1 MARRF
6 FFRFK
11 TAEFVFTFLL
21 LFSGLMLGF
30 SSGGFV
36 VNFQRLGF
44 SVLSSLTKGVNII
57 TSAIGNTVN
66 AVGELSRLR
75 EENLSLTEKLK
86 NYELLQRTNVDI
98 KNENKRLKELLDFST
113 KIEQKSYYA
122 RIISRNSD
130 GINTGI
136 TINKGSRNGI
146 KKGMPVLAV
155 QNGGFGLVGKIVTVG
170 LETSVVMPIYDRK
183 CYVSGRIL
191 NTRDLGLIVGNGD
204 ENSPLQMQYIKRRV
218 LEELNYGDI
227 IVTSGENDNY
237 YRDIPIGTISK
248 ITVVDYDSSLNI
260 EITPYVDFSR
270 LETVVV
276 TDVKELNP
284 NYIGDES

>member
-36 VNFQRLGF
+36 INFQRLGF
-44 SVLSSLTKGVNII
+44 SVLSSLTKGVNTI

-75 EENLSLTEKLK
+75 EENIALTEKLK
-86 NYELLQRTNVDI
+86 NYEFLQRTNVDI

-113 KIEQKSYYA
+113 KIEQKNYYA

-170 LETSVVMPIYDRK
+170 LETSVVMPIYDQK